1 MKEYD
6 RVMLINEREAYT
18 KEGVRKGMD
27 GWICDPRKIEGMSL
41 VCFDQEGE
49 LPNIATIE
57 VLEEDRKVIRE
68 SD

>member
-6 RVMLINEREAYT
+6 RVMLINEREAYI

-27 GWICDPRKIEGMSL
+27 GWICDPRKIEGTWL

-57 VLEEDRKVIRE
+57 VLEEDLKVIRE

>member
-18 KEGVRKGMD
+18 KEGVGKGMD
-27 GWICDPRKIEGMSL
+27 GWICDPRKIEGTWL

-57 VLEEDRKVIRE
+57 VLEEDLKVIRE